1 MTRRPKEKQ
10 FSSDCIK
17 GKWIHY
23 EHPEISHHLMD
34 RAMKESTRQFQKI
47 LIFFHISKCLA
58 CNAGKNITVE
68 DKKKIMNKLNTAAWS
83 YC

>member
-1 MTRRPKEKQ
+1 
-10 FSSDCIK
+10 
-17 GKWIHY
+17 
-23 EHPEISHHLMD
+23 MD
-34 RAMKESTRQFQKI
+34 RAMKESTHKFTKI
-47 LIFFHISKCLA
+47 LFHISKCLA